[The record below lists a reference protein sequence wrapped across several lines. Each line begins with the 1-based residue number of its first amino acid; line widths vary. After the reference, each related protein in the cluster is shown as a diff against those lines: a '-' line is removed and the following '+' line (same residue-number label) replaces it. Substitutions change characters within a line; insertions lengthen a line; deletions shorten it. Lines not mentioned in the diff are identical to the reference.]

1 MTRSRYFF
9 NPSIIRQD
17 FRQHGWIGMIYMLGL
32 LFALPLQLFMSNDP
46 SAEPREIE
54 NLFRIS
60 ELQILFIISIPVV
73 AGLFLFRYLQ
83 AKSSSD
89 LSHSLPLRRE
99 HLLTAHLTSGL
110 VLLLIPV
117 WLTAGVVAIVHKWEG
132 SMYIFQG
139 AEIWSWCLTVTV
151 ITLFLFCFSAF
162 VGICTGQTILQG
174 IVTYIL
180 LILPAILLEMINR
193 HLYMYLYGFSGM
205 SLANSRSDSWSPII
219 RFTNLGGNP
228 LDKVELWIYVALS
241 AVFIGLSYL
250 LYRKRNTEKAGQAIA
265 FKYFN
270 PLFKI
275 GVMLCTVLIAGNYF
289 AQMKQQQ
296 IGWVISG
303 YVIGAII
310 GYVAAEMIIRKTWQ
324 ILTRKMPAEFAI
336 YAVLL
341 GLLLY
346 IPVSGLNGYEDR
358 VPSSKN
364 ISGAYMG
371 NNYWMYER
379 DSRMYS
385 DTPYTGI
392 NPFSEDKDYVEAV
405 RKLHEAIVASKPEVP
420 AHISYYDYNRYQS
433 FTLAYQLE
441 NGRKLMRQY
450 YVSRAEF
457 EPELKAVMETESFKR
472 DQYGLAMLD
481 KKLDVFWISNRDK
494 KVGITDPVEIA
505 ELKEIISREILNM
518 SYEDQTNDKPDI
530 ASIETQIKLDD
541 YSTYGYSY
549 PWKSSFHELD
559 KWLTDKGYADKV
571 RTTAEDIKSAKI
583 IKNDVMDTSGERN
596 SRDNA
601 DQRFEL
607 ARQNNRIGV
616 TDDKEILTYILDYRW
631 NYYGAKEGT
640 YLVKL
645 EYNNSGMDYF
655 ILNEADLTPEL
666 KALLK

>member
-17 FRQHGWIGMIYMLGL
+17 FRQHGWIGMIYLLGL

-46 SAEPREIE
+46 SAQPREIE
-54 NLFRIS
+54 NLFRVS
-60 ELQILFIISIPVV
+60 DLQIFFLITFPVV

-83 AKSSSD
+83 TKSFSD

-110 VLLLIPV
+110 ALLLIPV

-162 VGICTGQTILQG
+162 VGICTGQSILQG

-180 LILPAILLEMINR
+180 LILPAVLLEMINR

-205 SLANSRSDSWSPII
+205 SLTNSRSDSWSPII
-219 RFTNLGGNP
+219 RFMNLGGNP
-228 LDKVELWIYVALS
+228 FNKVELWIYVALS
-241 AVFIGLSYL
+241 ALFIGLSYL

-265 FKYFN
+265 FNYFN

-275 GVMLCTVLIAGNYF
+275 GVMLCTILIVGNYF
-289 AQMKQQQ
+289 ADMKQQQ

-324 ILTRKMPAEFAI
+324 ILTRKMPAEFAM
-336 YAVLL
+336 YGVLL

-346 IPVSGLNGYEDR
+346 IPVSGLIGYEDR

-371 NNYWMYER
+371 NDYSKYRIESDMYGT
-379 DSRMYS
+379 
-385 DTPYTGI
+385 TPYNGLS
-392 NPFSEDKDYVEAV
+392 PFSEDQDYVDAV
-405 RKLHEAIVASKPEVP
+405 RKLHEAIVASKPEIP
-420 AHISYYDYNRYQS
+420 THISYYGYNRYQS

-457 EPELKAVMETESFKR
+457 EPELKAVMETESYKR
-472 DQYGLAMLD
+472 DQYDLALLD

-494 KVGITDPVEIA
+494 KVGITDPTEIA

-530 ASIETQIKLDD
+530 ASIETQFKLGD
-541 YSTYGYSY
+541 YSTYGFSY
-549 PWKSSFHELD
+549 PWKTSFHELD

-583 IKNDVMDTSGERN
+583 IENNVMNPLNERGYN
-596 SRDNA
+596 DNA

-607 ARQNNRIGV
+607 ARQNDHIGV
-616 TDDKEILTYILDYRW
+616 TEDKALLTYILDHKW
-631 NYYGAKEGT
+631 SYYGAKEGT

-645 EYNNSGMDYF
+645 DYKDSGIEYV
-655 ILNEADLTPEL
+655 ILKEADLTPEL